1 MPWNHG
7 AGEQQE
13 TGENMEIEKIRVKQ
27 DKSWSK
33 GEGGEGKKQ
42 EEREEPQGQRAQVQ
56 QGLAEA
62 AGPRAR

>member
-1 MPWNHG
+1 
-7 AGEQQE
+7 
-13 TGENMEIEKIRVKQ
+13 MEIEKISVKQ

-33 GEGGEGKKQ
+33 GERGEGKKQ

-62 AGPRAR
+62 ARPHAR